1 MPPTTE
7 WYKITSGENDRLSI
21 IRIVNL
27 CSLSLMMKIYKMKTI
42 VTIEIGRMAATNII
56 DKYIKHYF

>member
-1 MPPTTE
+1 MPPTTD

-27 CSLSLMMKIYKMKTI
+27 CSLSLMMKIYKVKTI
-42 VTIEIGRMAATNII
+42 VTIIGRMAATNII
-56 DKYIKHYF
+56 DKDIKHYF

>member
-21 IRIVNL
+21 LRIVNL
-27 CSLSLMMKIYKMKTI
+27 CSLSLVIKDIQNENNCHHRYRLH
-42 VTIEIGRMAATNII
+42 GCSNII
-56 DKYIKHYF
+56 DIYIHI